1 MAVHHP
7 AETTQNY
14 SKEFFSSPI
23 KTSAKTS
30 EFIVEGFVI
39 TDLNIGT
46 ISQIIEIF
54 FYFWDPLF
62 AVLTDH
68 RQLATKCR
76 REEFTQV
83 ARTATT
89 I

>member
-1 MAVHHP
+1 MQGESFALREEDEKRMAVHHP

-14 SKEFFSSPI
+14 SKEFFRSPI

-46 ISQIIEIF
+46 IS
-54 FYFWDPLF
+54 
-62 AVLTDH
+62 
-68 RQLATKCR
+68 
-76 REEFTQV
+76 
-83 ARTATT
+83 
-89 I
+89 

>member
-1 MAVHHP
+1 MQGEEDEERRAVHHP

-14 SKEFFSSPI
+14 SKEFFRSPI

-46 ISQIIEIF
+46 IS
-54 FYFWDPLF
+54 
-62 AVLTDH
+62 
-68 RQLATKCR
+68 
-76 REEFTQV
+76 
-83 ARTATT
+83 
-89 I
+89 

>member
-1 MAVHHP
+1 MRSGWRFIIAP
-7 AETTQNY
+7 KLLKNY

-46 ISQIIEIF
+46 IS
-54 FYFWDPLF
+54 
-62 AVLTDH
+62 
-68 RQLATKCR
+68 
-76 REEFTQV
+76 
-83 ARTATT
+83 
-89 I
+89 